1 MKVFLIDDCDYV
13 AAITPEDAMAWYR
26 RNIYEGAE
34 ECDEVSLDLECN
46 ETEEGE
52 PPTIITLKTMI
63 ERDLQDPNI
72 FWPRL
77 LGIDS
82 YYA

>member
-13 AAITPEDAMAWYR
+13 AAVTAEDAMAWYR
-26 RNIYEGAE
+26 SEIYDGAE

-46 ETEEGE
+46 EAEEGE
-52 PPTIITLKTMI
+52 PPIITTFQAMI
-63 ERDLQDPNI
+63 ERDLQDPKI
-72 FWPRL
+72 SWPHI
-77 LGIDS
+77 LGTDP